1 MFDRPMPTNLFDYV
15 QVYDKILSPELCK
28 EVENHLEQVEWDR
41 HEYFSHKQD
50 KSVSFEDDLYVTYKA
65 NGMENKLTALMWS
78 CIYKYVVEFLTPF
91 TNDWF
96 NGWKSYA
103 LVRFNKYPQGSRM
116 KVHCDH
122 IHSLFEGH
130 HRGIPI
136 LTILGAINDNYEGGE
151 LIICGE
157 KVPLMAGSVVIF
169 PSNFLYPHEV
179 KPVTSGTRYSYVTW
193 AW

>member
-1 MFDRPMPTNLFDYV
+1 MFNKPMPTNLFDYV
-15 QVYDKILSPELCK
+15 QVYNNVLSPELCK
-28 EVENHLEQVEWDR
+28 EAEACLELSSWDK
-41 HEYFSHKQD
+41 HEYHSH
-50 KSVSFEDDLYVTYKA
+50 SEGRIISYEDDLYITYSA
-65 NGMENKLTALMWS
+65 NGMENKLTSLMWTY
-78 CIYKYVVEFLTPF
+78 IYKYVVEFLGPF
-91 TNDWF
+91 TDEWF
-96 NGWKSYA
+96 NSWKSYA
-103 LVRFNKYPQGSRM
+103 LVRFNKYPVGTRM
-116 KVHCDH
+116 KTHCDH
-122 IHSLFEGH
+122 IHSLFDGT
-130 HRGIPI
+130 RKGIPI